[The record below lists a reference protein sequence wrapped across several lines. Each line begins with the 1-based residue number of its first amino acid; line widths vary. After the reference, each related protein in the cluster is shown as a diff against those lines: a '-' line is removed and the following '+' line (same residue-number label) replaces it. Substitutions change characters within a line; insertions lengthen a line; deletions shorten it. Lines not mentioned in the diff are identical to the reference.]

1 MRLSRSLVVIVTWPD
16 LSTIGVEGGAA
27 AALAGEGAVQPDDLL
42 GCLVADRH
50 VECSDVAAKKPG

>member
-1 MRLSRSLVVIVTWPD
+1 MRQSSTVIVTWPD

-42 GCLVADRH
+42 GRLVADRH
-50 VECSDVAAKKPG
+50 VECSDVAAKKPGW